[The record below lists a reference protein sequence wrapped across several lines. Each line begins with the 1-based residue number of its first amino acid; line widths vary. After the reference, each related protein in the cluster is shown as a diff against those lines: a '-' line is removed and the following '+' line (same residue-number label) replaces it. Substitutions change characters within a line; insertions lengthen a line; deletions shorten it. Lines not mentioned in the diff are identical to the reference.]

1 MVELFLQGGPFM
13 YPILACLALGLMF
26 VLERFF
32 TLTRASINRRKFMT
46 KLNRALDEGGIE
58 QARELCSKTR
68 GPVASV
74 VHAGL
79 LRANRGLDA
88 VEKAIMS
95 AGTIEMAFLEK
106 NLVWIST
113 FISIAP
119 MLGFTGTVAGMVAA
133 FQSIAEANDISPSIV
148 AGGISQALLTTLFG
162 LIVAIILQFFNNYFI
177 SKIDKMVLDMEEASV
192 EFVDLMV
199 GQRET
204 STVDVTE
211 TGDKSGMKNA

>member
-13 YPILACLALGLMF
+13 YPILACLVLGIMF

-46 KLNRALDEGGIE
+46 DLTKSLDGEGYE
-58 QARELCSKTR
+58 QAMELCSKTR

-74 VHAGL
+74 IHAGL
-79 LRANRGLDA
+79 LRTGRGIEA
-88 VEKAIMS
+88 VEKSIMS

-119 MLGFTGTVAGMVAA
+119 MLGFTGTVAGMVNA
-133 FQSIAEANDISPSIV
+133 FRSIAEANDISPSIV
-148 AGGISQALLTTLFG
+148 ASGISQALLTTLFG
-162 LIVAIILQFFNNYFI
+162 LIVAILLQFFNNYFI
-177 SKIDKMVLDMEEASV
+177 SRIDKMVLDMEEASV

-199 GQRET
+199 
-204 STVDVTE
+204 
-211 TGDKSGMKNA
+211 DKVKPSEKAA

>member
-1 MVELFLQGGPFM
+1 MVDLFLQGGPFM
-13 YPILACLALGLMF
+13 YPILACLILGLMF

-46 KLNRALDEGGIE
+46 NLTKSLDGAGYEE
-58 QARELCSKTR
+58 ATELCSRTQ

-74 VHAGL
+74 IHAGL
-79 LRANRGLDA
+79 LRVNRGIEA
-88 VEKAIMS
+88 MEKAIMS
-95 AGTIEMAFLEK
+95 AGTIEMAFLER

-119 MLGFTGTVAGMVAA
+119 MLGFTGTVAGMVSA
-133 FQSIAEANDISPSIV
+133 FRSIAEANDISPSIV

-177 SKIDKMVLDMEEASV
+177 SRIDKMVLDMEEASV

-199 GQRET
+199 DKET
-204 STVDVTE
+204 PE
-211 TGDKSGMKNA
+211 AK